1 MQNFLEPGETF
12 DNYAIVYFNKDM
24 EKRRKIIISAALS
37 ALILAGVAP
46 GALAALQFWKKNEPD
61 LKTVASRVDSLQKD
75 VDGLKQLVAAL
86 AEQQAKL
93 AKQVAKITAKATQL
107 PPQEIIKR
115 EIIREK
121 SQDELMTASVARVA
135 PSVVSIVISK
145 DVPKLEII
153 YQNPFGDDPFFKD
166 FGMRVPVWRQ
176 RGTERKKVGAGT
188 GFIISKDG
196 YILTNKHVVA
206 DEQADYTVL
215 LADGRKATG
224 DIMYKDA
231 IHDVAILKIAG
242 ENLTPVKLGDSNPL
256 KLGQTVIAIGNALGE
271 YNNSVSTGIIS
282 GLNRTI
288 QASSGRNTETLSGV
302 IQTDAAVNV
311 GNSGGPLLTLDGQ
324 VIGVNVATVLGASS
338 ISFAI
343 PINTVKSIIKQAIGQ
358 TL

>member
-1 MQNFLEPGETF
+1 VTP
-12 DNYAIVYFNKDM
+12 A
-24 EKRRKIIISAALS
+24 
-37 ALILAGVAP
+37 
-46 GALAALQFWKKNEPD
+46 
-61 LKTVASRVDSLQKD
+61 
-75 VDGLKQLVAAL
+75 
-86 AEQQAKL
+86 
-93 AKQVAKITAKATQL
+93 
-107 PPQEIIKR
+107 
-115 EIIREK
+115 
-121 SQDELMTASVARVA
+121 
-135 PSVVSIVISK
+135 VVSIVISK
-145 DVPKLEII
+145 DVPKLEVV
-153 YQNPFGDDPFFKD
+153 YQNPFGDDPFFRN
-166 FGMRVPVWRQ
+166 FNVRVPVWRQ

-215 LADGRKATG
+215 LSDGRKAVG
-224 DIMYKDA
+224 DVMYKDA
-231 IHDVAILKIAG
+231 THDIAILKISG
-242 ENLTPVKLGDSNPL
+242 DNLTPVKLGDSNAL

-288 QASSGRNTETLSGV
+288 QASSGRNVETLAGV
-302 IQTDAAVNV
+302 IQTDAAINV